1 MPIVNQAK
9 YASMRGV
16 TAQRIG
22 ELVRNGKLAAAVTER
37 KSGQMMIDSDKA
49 DELWES
55 NMSKKARPKVFKPK
69 AKPIPP
75 PEVVAEQIETIK
87 KAKINK
93 EDETVTNTYSYYQK
107 MHMAYSAALKKIE
120 LEEKQGLLI
129 RREEVM
135 QNLTAVHVAARNK
148 IMGIHDKIGQMLGAD
163 AAKIAKDI
171 IWQTLEDLSET
182 KI

>member
-1 MPIVNQAK
+1 MIVNQAT
-9 YASMRGV
+9 YAKMRGV

-22 ELVRNGKLAAAVTER
+22 ELVKNGKLSDAISH
-37 KSGQMMIDSDKA
+37 KKHGQIFLDSEKA
-49 DELWES
+49 DSLWES
-55 NMSKKARPKVFKPK
+55 NLSKKARPSVFNPK
-69 AKPIPP
+69 SKPIPP
-75 PEVVAEQIETIK
+75 PEVVEEQLQTIR

-93 EDETVTNTYSYYQK
+93 EDEAVTGTYSYYQK

-120 LEEKQGLLI
+120 LEEKQGILI
-129 RREEVM
+129 RRDEVL

-163 AAKIAKDI
+163 AAKIAKSI